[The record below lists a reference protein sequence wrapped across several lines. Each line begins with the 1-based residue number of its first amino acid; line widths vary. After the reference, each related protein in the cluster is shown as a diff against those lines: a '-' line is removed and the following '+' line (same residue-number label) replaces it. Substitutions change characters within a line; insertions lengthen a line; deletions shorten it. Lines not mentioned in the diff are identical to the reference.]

1 MSARTVS
8 SVTDNASGD
17 VGNDSPAQVAAPSS
31 PVPNPHASTAVSAPP
46 SAPSAFTA
54 VLPGT
59 GPSGSAHVALSK
71 RTSGGGTA
79 GASSN
84 KLVK

>member
-31 PVPNPHASTAVSAPP
+31 PVPNPHASTAVSAPS
-46 SAPSAFTA
+46 SAPSTFTA